1 MTTSGIAFDLPMRD
15 GEKQATVQPMARTA
29 FCPTCAR
36 TVYIEI
42 NDSLVCPVC
51 SSPIL
56 EAVPEPVDDGADPT
70 GGAKG
75 TVNPRL

>member
-1 MTTSGIAFDLPMRD
+1 
-15 GEKQATVQPMARTA
+15 MARTA

-36 TVYIEI
+36 TVYVEM

-51 SSPIL
+51 SGPIL
-56 EAVPEPVDDGADPT
+56 EAVPETADDAANQA

-75 TVNPRL
+75 IVKPRL